1 MPTTRLERL
10 IQNAGFHL
18 MKAQRAEPDN
28 SGDALE
34 QLYSRPGFMIRRAH
48 QISIDIFIEA
58 SRALDI
64 TPSQYGVM
72 FVLRHSGPSSQI
84 GIARLLGLD
93 RSTTALV
100 VRNLTERGY
109 LTKAQSETDARKT
122 EIMLSAEGRR
132 VLRRADVLADRSKE
146 ALMAA
151 FSKDEAAQF
160 VSLLSKFVVH
170 FNDST
175 RVSISNGASEV
186 MLAGET

>member
-1 MPTTRLERL
+1 
-10 IQNAGFHL
+10 
-18 MKAQRAEPDN
+18 MKEQRAEPDD
-28 SGDALE
+28 SGGALE

-100 VRNLTERGY
+100 VKNLTERGY
-109 LTKAQSETDARKT
+109 LTKAQSEIDARKT

-151 FSKDEAAQF
+151 FSKDEAVQF
-160 VSLLSKFVVH
+160 VSLLSKFVAH
-170 FNDST
+170 FNDTT
-175 RVSISNGASEV
+175 RVSITNGASEV
-186 MLAGET
+186 ALASEI